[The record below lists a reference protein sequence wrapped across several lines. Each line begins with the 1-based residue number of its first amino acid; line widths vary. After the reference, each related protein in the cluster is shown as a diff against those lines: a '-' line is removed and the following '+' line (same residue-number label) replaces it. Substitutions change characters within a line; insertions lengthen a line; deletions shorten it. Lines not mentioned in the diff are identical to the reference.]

1 MTRCTLLRYA
11 LPVTGILLFSGCTT
25 IGTLP
30 HVAELQ
36 SKIENLKQPIHL
48 PTQVDVENYAACM
61 APLSAKLKPG
71 LLALTDKL
79 HPHPSGPFLSR
90 QLAAL
95 DESMLFDDTQNL
107 RDYLNI
113 LAEQL
118 VTDIPSSTAI
128 KDKIDSTVK
137 RVQQETSP
145 AKADLE
151 AVSKRS
157 DVYLKAYFTKNI
169 SQITHSLLMDDSE
182 KAAWKAKIADVLQR
196 KPDDP
201 MVAKV
206 LDKLT
211 PQIQKLANNISDK
224 SSPGFIGRDGTA
236 YNFPGATNQ
245 CAAPTHTDHSQIEA
259 DVIRIILE
267 SLRDT
272 YAPLPVLANS
282 TAATIEGAD
291 TLDFGPNHSVPMT
304 VGWHINHRDPGS
316 LLQFTLTADQFQDMA
331 AKARSAEASVAGAV
345 GKAIRGGS
353 WGSLNNEAVA
363 RSIETAAGVLAR
375 HAAERA
381 EWCLQAQ
388 RSKAPAAQP

>member
-1 MTRCTLLRYA
+1 MICRTPLRYA

-48 PTQVDVENYAACM
+48 PTKVDVENYAACM

-79 HPHPSGPFLSR
+79 HQHPSGPFLSR

-113 LAEQL
+113 LSDQL
-118 VTDIPSSTAI
+118 VTDSTAI
-128 KDKIDSTVK
+128 KDKIDGTVK
-137 RVQQETSP
+137 QLQQEASP
-145 AKADLE
+145 VKADLE

-157 DVYLKAYFTKNI
+157 EVYLKAYFTKNI
-169 SQITHSLLMDDSE
+169 SQIVRSLAMDDSE
-182 KAAWKAKIADVLQR
+182 KSDLKAKIADVLQR

-201 MVAKV
+201 TVAKA
-206 LDKLT
+206 LDKLS
-211 PQIQKLANNISDK
+211 PQIQKIANKIADK
-224 SSPGFIGRDGTA
+224 SPGFISRDGTA

-245 CAAPTHTDHSQIEA
+245 CAAPTHIDHSQIEA

-291 TLDFGPNHSVPMT
+291 TLDFGPDHSVPLT
-304 VGWHINHRDPGS
+304 VGWHINHSDPGS
-316 LLQFTLTADQFQDMA
+316 LLQFTLTADQFQDIA

-375 HAAERA
+375 HTAERA
-381 EWCLQAQ
+381 EWCVQAQ
-388 RSKAPAAQP
+388 RSKVPATQP